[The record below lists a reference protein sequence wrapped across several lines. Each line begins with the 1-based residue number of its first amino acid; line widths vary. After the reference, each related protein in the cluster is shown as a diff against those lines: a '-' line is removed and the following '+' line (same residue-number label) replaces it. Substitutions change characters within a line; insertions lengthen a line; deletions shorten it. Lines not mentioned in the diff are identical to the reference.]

1 MKKMSRSHEKRLNR
15 ESLEN
20 KKNLKK
26 SRKRT
31 KSLKAM
37 QMNTDWESNENEQAQ
52 V

>member
-1 MKKMSRSHEKRLNR
+1 MNKNRDSHES
-15 ESLEN
+15 EQ
-20 KKNLKK
+20 NLKK

-37 QMNTDWESNENEQAQ
+37 KMNTDWERNENEQAQ